1 MDVQLCRG
9 LVLNV
14 PEFFADANFQRWLEN
29 DAPKF
34 TWHRGGEID
43 EWSDVVVLV
52 DPSLTGEGSDS
63 DMPAPIW
70 DRIIDLCRMHLG
82 PGQDR
87 QNHYMV
93 RLTNLSL

>member
-1 MDVQLCRG
+1 MDAQRCRG

-14 PEFFADANFQRWLEN
+14 PEFFADETFRHWLVN

-34 TWHRGGEID
+34 TWHRGGVID

-52 DPSLTGEGSDS
+52 DPGLTGEGSDS
-63 DMPAPIW
+63 DMPAVMW
-70 DRIIDLCRMHLG
+70 ERIIEQCRMHLG
-82 PGQDR
+82 PSQDQ